1 MRPAL
6 RGIIIAIIAYC
17 LFAATLAERETET
30 GDIKVGGWQ
39 KIPLEKKASYS
50 EGLAFLLRE
59 ANQLSSRDE
68 LLQVERQV
76 VAGFNY
82 RYTLQTAELGVV
94 EAVVYKD
101 LNGDFELIDVRPI
114 RQQAKD
120 L

>member
-1 MRPAL
+1 MKSTLKGTLFVVLAC
-6 RGIIIAIIAYC
+6 C
-17 LFAATLAERETET
+17 LISAALAEEESER
-30 GDIKVGGWQ
+30 GDMKVGGWQ
-39 KIPLEKKASYS
+39 QIPLGEKGSYS
-50 EGLAFLLRE
+50 EGLEFLLRE
-59 ANQLSSRDE
+59 ANELASGHE

-101 LNGDFELIDVRPI
+101 LNGEFDLIDVRPI
-114 RQQAKD
+114 KKQAKE